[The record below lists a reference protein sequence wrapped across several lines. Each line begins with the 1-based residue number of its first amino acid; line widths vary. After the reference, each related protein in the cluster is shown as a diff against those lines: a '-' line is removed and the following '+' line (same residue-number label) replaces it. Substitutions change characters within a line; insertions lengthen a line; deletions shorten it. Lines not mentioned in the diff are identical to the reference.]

1 MIKLIKR
8 DYYLTCLNL
17 TLSSVCFI
25 CNKFISGWNIIVRVI
40 IVLNRTVVTFQQP
53 MQYVNFRINMSCV
66 TSVDGLKLWLLTLLS

>member
-40 IVLNRTVVTFQQP
+40 IVLNRTVVDS
-53 MQYVNFRINMSCV
+53 Y
-66 TSVDGLKLWLLTLLS
+66 